1 MKFTLTNR
9 RKWILGTG
17 AALLLTATPSFALFG
32 IGDIVFDPTSYAS
45 LVSQLTTIESQ
56 YNLLKNNIT
65 HFSAKQLWQTELHSL
80 ENVNVAN
87 MFGETAGVKIALN
100 SNNPSASLTGW
111 QTATVP
117 MKTNTST
124 YLAGQQLGSS
134 RMSQLAMIE
143 TSDAVSPDCLTAVGQ
158 YRSGRS
164 TDLTANSSLR
174 SSQFDNSDSTNAEV
188 QQLNLINASEGQR
201 MSEMQS
207 QGSLQVCLAG
217 QMTVANM
224 ERRNAAVEDL
234 NAASTIQQTRSTND
248 VSAANEGS
256 TWTTYLP

>member
-1 MKFTLTNR
+1 MKLNVR
-9 RKWILGTG
+9 KHRKWIIGG
-17 AALLLTATPSFALFG
+17 AALLLAATPGFALFG

-45 LVSQLTTIESQ
+45 LVSQLTTLESQ
-56 YNLLKNNIT
+56 YNMLKNNIT
-65 HFSAKQLWQTELHSL
+65 HFSAKQLWQTELHAL
-80 ENVNVAN
+80 ENVNVAS
-87 MFGETAGVKIALN
+87 MFGETAGIRIALN

-117 MKTNTST
+117 MSSIAGT

-143 TSDAVSPDCLTAVGQ
+143 TSDGVSPDCLTAMGQ
-158 YRSGRS
+158 YRSGRNTNLS
-164 TDLTANSSLR
+164 ANSSLM
-174 SSQFDNSDSTNAEV
+174 SNQFDNSDATNAEV
-188 QQLNLINASEGQR
+188 QQLNLLNAAEGQK
-201 MSEMQS
+201 MAEMQS

-234 NAASTIQQTRSTND
+234 NTAVFVQQQRASND
-248 VSAANEGS
+248 TSAANEGS
-256 TWTTYLP
+256 TWQTYLP